1 MVFEIKGKIE
11 FSPIDKTNKHRS
23 QSSWKKVAMIRT
35 NCDIDRYYAWFLKK
49 RFNLEL
55 NRTLR
60 GTHITFINDKV
71 DSKIFEEASKIFNG
85 KEITFYIENEPRTS
99 GEYWWLRAYCPEAES
114 IREIMGLSRNPY
126 HPLHLTIGTP
136 IIKYPE
142 SVDISDN
149 SAMKVRKDYLEHSFY
164 IMEYSKK
171 YELLSSVSR
180 LDLIEQEI
188 IKYE

>member
-1 MVFEIKGKIE
+1 
-11 FSPIDKTNKHRS
+11 
-23 QSSWKKVAMIRT
+23 MIRT

-99 GEYWWLRAYCPEAES
+99 GEYWWLRAYCPDAEN
-114 IREIMGLSRNPY
+114 IREIMGLSRIPY

-149 SAMKVRKDYLEHSFY
+149 SAMKIRKDYLEHSFY

-171 YELLSSVSR
+171 YELLSSKPR
-180 LDLIEQEI
+180 LDLTEHEI
-188 IKYE
+188 VKYE

>member
-99 GEYWWLRAYCPEAES
+99 GEYWWLRAYCPDAEN
-114 IREIMGLSRNPY
+114 IREIMGLSRIPY

-149 SAMKVRKDYLEHSFY
+149 SAMKIRKDYLEHSFY

-171 YELLSSVSR
+171 YELLSSKPR
-180 LDLIEQEI
+180 LDLTEHEI
-188 IKYE
+188 VKYE